1 MVKGAYLH
9 IPFCDHICYYCDFNK
24 YLIQNQPVDQYLE
37 ALKREIQTTML
48 SGRKEEL
55 QTLFVGGGTPTALNE
70 AQLGFFLKTV
80 QEALWHPGIKEY
92 TFEANPENLTENKLR
107 NMYDF
112 GVNRLSIGV
121 QTFDEEGLEA
131 IGRKHSMKDVREGV
145 QLARQ
150 IGFKNISIDLMFGLP
165 GQTEA
170 DLDQSIDE
178 ALSLKPE
185 HLSIYALQ
193 VEPKTIFYNR
203 MKKGQLLLPGPDQ
216 EADMYDQLIDRLE
229 KEGYQ
234 HYEISNFAKPG
245 YESKHNLLYW
255 QNEEYYGFGAGA
267 HGYVNGVRVV
277 NAGPVKGYIR
287 RVDENG
293 ISQVSAHPVP
303 LMEQI
308 EEEMFLGL
316 RTRFGVS
323 KKRFAEKFNLDMDDV
338 YGDVLKQLKE
348 KNWLEE
354 EGDTLKLSEQGW
366 FLSNEVLA
374 NFLEPPIVDK
384 TRED

>member
-1 MVKGAYLH
+1 MKGAYLH

-37 ALKREIQTTML
+37 ALKREIQTAML
-48 SGRKEEL
+48 SGRKEDL

-203 MKKGQLLLPGPDQ
+203 MKKGQLSLPGPDQ

-267 HGYVNGVRVV
+267 HGYVNSVRVV

-287 RVDENG
+287 RVEENG
-293 ISQVSAHPVP
+293 TSQVSAHPVP
-303 LMEQI
+303 LVEQI

-323 KKRFAEKFNLDMDDV
+323 KERFAEKFNLDMDAV
-338 YGDVLKQLKE
+338 YRDVLKQLKE

-374 NFLEPPIVDK
+374 YFLEPTIVDK

>member
-1 MVKGAYLH
+1 MIKGAYLH

-24 YLIQNQPVDQYLE
+24 YLIQNQPVDYYLT
-37 ALKREIQTTML
+37 ALKQEIQTVMTT
-48 SGRKEEL
+48 GRKEDLE
-55 QTLFVGGGTPTALNE
+55 TLFVGGGTPTALNDV
-70 AQLGFFLKTV
+70 QLEFFLQTV
-80 QEALWHPGIKEY
+80 HDQLWHPGIREY
-92 TFEANPENLTENKLR
+92 TFEANPENLTETKLKK
-107 NMYDF
+107 MYQF

-121 QTFDEEGLEA
+121 QTFDTEGLEA
-131 IGRKHSMKDVREGV
+131 IGRKHSMKDVHHGM
-145 QLARQ
+145 QLARE

-170 DLDQSIDE
+170 DLNQSIDE

-203 MKKGQLLLPGPDQ
+203 MKKGQLSLPGPDQ
-216 EADMYDQLIDRLE
+216 EADMYDQLIERLE
-229 KEGYQ
+229 GEGYE
-234 HYEISNFAKPG
+234 HYEISNFSKPG

-267 HGYVNGVRVV
+267 HGYVQGVRGV
-277 NAGPVKGYIR
+277 NAGPIKGYIR
-287 RVDENG
+287 RVEESG
-293 ISQVSAHPVP
+293 TSQISAHPVP
-303 LMEQI
+303 LVEQI

-316 RTRFGVS
+316 RTKFGVS
-323 KKRFAEKFNLDMDDV
+323 KKRFKEKFQLDLDTV
-338 YGDVLKQLKE
+338 YGGVLDQLKQ

-354 EGDTLKLSEQGW
+354 GEDTIKLSQEGW

-374 NFLEPPIVDK
+374 NFLEPTIVDK

>member
-1 MVKGAYLH
+1 MIKGAYLH

-24 YLIQNQPVDQYLE
+24 YLIQNQPVDRYLE
-37 ALKREIQTTML
+37 ALKQEIQTAMA
-48 SGRKEEL
+48 SGRKEDL
-55 QTLFVGGGTPTALNE
+55 QTLFVGGGTPTALNDG
-70 AQLGFFLKTV
+70 QLEFFLQTV
-80 QEALWHPGIKEY
+80 KDELWHPGIEEY
-92 TFEANPENLTENKLR
+92 TFEANPENLTETKLKK
-107 NMYDF
+107 MHEF

-121 QTFDEEGLEA
+121 QTFDAEGLEA
-131 IGRKHSMKDVREGV
+131 IGRKHSMEDVHNGIE
-145 QLARQ
+145 LARK
-150 IGFKNISIDLMFGLP
+150 IGFNNISIDLMFGLP

-170 DLDQSIDE
+170 DLNQSIDE

-203 MKKGQLLLPGPDQ
+203 MKTGQLSLPGPDQ

-229 KEGYQ
+229 HVGYM
-234 HYEISNFAKPG
+234 HYEISNFSKPG

-267 HGYVNGVRVV
+267 HGYIEGTRVV
-277 NAGPVKGYIR
+277 NAGPIKGYIR
-287 RVDENG
+287 RVEENG
-293 ISQVSAHPVP
+293 SSQISAHPVP
-303 LMEQI
+303 LVEQI
-308 EEEMFLGL
+308 EEELFLGL

-323 KKRFAEKFNLDMDDV
+323 KRRFQEKFHLDMDIV
-338 YGDVLKQLKE
+338 YGEVLSQLKE
-348 KNWLEE
+348 KKWLLE
-354 EGDTLKLSEQGW
+354 EGDIIKLSQEGW

-374 NFLEPPIVDK
+374 YFLEPAIVDK